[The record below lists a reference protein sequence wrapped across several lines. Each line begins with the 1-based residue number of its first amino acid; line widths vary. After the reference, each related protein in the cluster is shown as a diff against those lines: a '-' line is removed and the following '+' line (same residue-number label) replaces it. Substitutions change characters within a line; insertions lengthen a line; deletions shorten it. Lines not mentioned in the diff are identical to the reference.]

1 MPFSSVQL
9 IFAPCEGHSSYWD
22 WKQHLFPY
30 PHTANPSP
38 CPSSS
43 EPGDLSS
50 SSWDRVSGSL
60 APVCWRLS
68 IPAHP
73 CLSFGFPPLASLH
86 SGRGCA
92 HHLALWLTDLQ
103 QPPWRKPGCASEH
116 IWRTLLSG
124 YWWQHS
130 VLHFLIGRFSAIA
143 FLINNKVDII
153 GCHLN
158 PFFYHYLAFLIPLS
172 SHLSP
177 YFFLSVTTYF

>member
-92 HHLALWLTDLQ
+92 HHLARWLTDLQ

-116 IWRTLLSG
+116 IWRTLLLVTDGSIRFCIF
-124 YWWQHS
+124 WS
-130 VLHFLIGRFSAIA
+130 VDSLWSLFWLIIR
-143 FLINNKVDII
+143 LILLVVI
-153 GCHLN
+153 LTL
-158 PFFYHYLAFLIPLS
+158 FYHYLAFLIAFS

-177 YFFLSVTTYF
+177 YFLLSVTTYF